1 MTELT
6 VLNGAAIQSLLTI
19 PMAVRAVEQAY
30 LEKSTGGAALWP
42 MVFHEF
48 TPGAADLDI
57 KSGHMNGLGLYGMKV
72 VSWFGDNPAK
82 DLPALYGTSLLFDI
96 HTGAPRALLN
106 AGPITDFRTGA
117 AGAVGAKYLARPD
130 AGTLLMAGTGALAP
144 YLIAAALYCLPQ
156 LKTVYVANPHHPERS
171 AAACAAIV
179 PHVEKLLAACGGCHA
194 AITAAPSLETAAKQS
209 DVILTATPA
218 REPFLKAEWV
228 RPGTHISCVGAD
240 MTGKQEIDSALF
252 SAARV
257 FGDDAAQ
264 CLSVGECEIPY
275 KNGIFDGTLCDIGG
289 VISGAAPGRT
299 GVEDITIF
307 DSTGIALQDI
317 STAAACWTP
326 PGRTARAR
334 PSPSDP
340 QAFPLGGSLC

>member
-117 AGAVGAKYLARPD
+117 AGSGNKILARHRL
-130 AGTLLMAGTGALAP
+130 ALVELQHKGSVLLTADFFNRS
-144 YLIAAALYCLPQ
+144 IAAYFNLILQKLMDVFHNHEVVFRTQMA
-156 LKTVYVANPHHPERS
+156 K
-171 AAACAAIV
+171 
-179 PHVEKLLAACGGCHA
+179 EK
-194 AITAAPSLETAAKQS
+194 I
-209 DVILTATPA
+209 
-218 REPFLKAEWV
+218 
-228 RPGTHISCVGAD
+228 
-240 MTGKQEIDSALF
+240 
-252 SAARV
+252 
-257 FGDDAAQ
+257 
-264 CLSVGECEIPY
+264 
-275 KNGIFDGTLCDIGG
+275 
-289 VISGAAPGRT
+289 
-299 GVEDITIF
+299 
-307 DSTGIALQDI
+307 
-317 STAAACWTP
+317 
-326 PGRTARAR
+326 
-334 PSPSDP
+334 
-340 QAFPLGGSLC
+340 

>member
-72 VSWFGDNPAK
+72 SWFGDNPAK

-130 AGTLLMAGTGALAP
+130 AETLLMAGTGALAP

-179 PHVEKLLAACGGCHA
+179 PQVEKLVAARGGAPAEGDGGRIELDLLRVDLAAVVGEHAHARGGNDQQAVAEEGEAVRAVVVVIIGVLARGVGLIVAQRA
-194 AITAAPSLETAAKQS
+194 AEAVEIRQVQIRRGEHRSQHDREHRHQHQNTVERAAARRGGAGRAQ
-209 DVILTATPA
+209 ILA
-218 REPFLKAEWV
+218 RELILV
-228 RPGTHISCVGAD
+228 SH
-240 MTGKQEIDSALF
+240 
-252 SAARV
+252 
-257 FGDDAAQ
+257 
-264 CLSVGECEIPY
+264 
-275 KNGIFDGTLCDIGG
+275 
-289 VISGAAPGRT
+289 
-299 GVEDITIF
+299 
-307 DSTGIALQDI
+307 
-317 STAAACWTP
+317 
-326 PGRTARAR
+326 
-334 PSPSDP
+334 
-340 QAFPLGGSLC
+340 

>member
-171 AAACAAIV
+171 AAACAAIRIERMRSIV
-179 PHVEKLLAACGGCHA
+179 WRFLHRQGERTGSRPGGASGLSAKAPAGQAPTQLRHRVQRLASTRMAPRGEPAPCGRGM
-194 AITAAPSLETAAKQS
+194 TAAPDATSCAGAWRIRWSSARSSVARFCGRAANCAWMLGTAPVGRGDAS
-209 DVILTATPA
+209 
-218 REPFLKAEWV
+218 KASSSRASAV
-228 RPGTHISCVGAD
+228 CSKRSRAPVCPMPCSRVSVSC
-240 MTGKQEIDSALF
+240 IW
-252 SAARV
+252 
-257 FGDDAAQ
+257 
-264 CLSVGECEIPY
+264 P
-275 KNGIFDGTLCDIGG
+275 
-289 VISGAAPGRT
+289 
-299 GVEDITIF
+299 
-307 DSTGIALQDI
+307 
-317 STAAACWTP
+317 W
-326 PGRTARAR
+326 RAWR
-334 PSPSDP
+334 
-340 QAFPLGGSLC
+340 